1 MEFADARRSLFALLL
16 ITVLSGMLAG
26 HVAADHATAVMW
38 NLVLEILFSFV
49 SFVWYCRDSDA
60 RGYVRSRWLSI
71 AMVSVALFA
80 IPYYL
85 WRSRPAGQ
93 RGSAILRFCGF
104 LLLLLAVAGC
114 GMAIGALFKLA

>member
-1 MEFADARRSLFALLL
+1 MDRLDTRRSLLALLL
-16 ITVLSGMLAG
+16 ITGMCGMFAG
-26 HVAADHATAVMW
+26 RVAAGHATAVVW
-38 NLVLEILFSFV
+38 TLVLEILFSFV

-60 RGYVRSRWLSI
+60 RGYMRSRWLSI

-85 WRSRPAGQ
+85 WRSRPAGT
-93 RGSAILRFCGF
+93 RRRAILRFVGF
-104 LLLLLAVAGC
+104 TLLLLAVLGA

>member
-1 MEFADARRSLFALLL
+1 MDRVDTRRSLFALLL
-16 ITVLSGMLAG
+16 ITVVGGMLAVQVG
-26 HVAADHATAVMW
+26 AGQATAVLS

-85 WRSRPAGQ
+85 WRSRPAGK
-93 RGSAILRFCGF
+93 RGRAILRFCGF
-104 LLLLLAVAGC
+104 LLLLLAVAAG
-114 GMAIGALFKLA
+114 GMAIGALFKPA